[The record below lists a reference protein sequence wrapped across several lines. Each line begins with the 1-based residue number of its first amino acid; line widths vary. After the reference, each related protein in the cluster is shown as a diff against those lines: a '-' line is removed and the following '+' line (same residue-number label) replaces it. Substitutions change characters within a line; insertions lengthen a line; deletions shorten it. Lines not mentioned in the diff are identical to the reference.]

1 MELSYF
7 SRMIIRAAQRK
18 ISEMAEKFPVILLTG
33 PRQSGK
39 TTLCKSQFPNYKY
52 VSLENPDMLEFA
64 ENDPKGF
71 LGVYNKYVIIDEAQ
85 KCPSLFSYLQQIV
98 DESNTSGQFILT
110 GSQNFL
116 LVEKITQSLAGR
128 VYIMELL
135 PFSQNE
141 INQNKWTEAVINGGY
156 PRIFDKSIS
165 PQDYFPNYIETYI
178 ERDVRSLLKVQDL
191 SVFRKFIYLLAHHV
205 GQLTNFNHFSK
216 ELGVD
221 VKTLQRWLSVLEAS
235 YIVFTLKPWH
245 KNFAKRLVK
254 TPKLYFY
261 DSGIVAFILGIEK
274 HEELMKSSYKGALF
288 ENFAITEIMKTY
300 KNNGLK
306 HSFYFWRDSNGNEI
320 DCVIE
325 RGSEVKFIEMKASET
340 IKSEFIKA
348 LHYLDSIND
357 QFEISHYLFTAIDES
372 QPRTN
377 ETILSW
383 KDANKLIA
391 E

>member
-1 MELSYF
+1 MKLREARY
-7 SRMIIRAAQRK
+7 K
-18 ISEMAEKFPVILLTG
+18 ILQMVEKFPVILLTG

-39 TTLCKSQFPNYKY
+39 TTLCVNQFPNYTY
-52 VSLENPDMLEFA
+52 VSLENPDNLAFA
-64 ENDPKGF
+64 EGDPKGF
-71 LGVYNKYVIIDEAQ
+71 LRIYDKFVIIDEAQ
-85 KCPSLFSYLQQIV
+85 KCPSLFSYIQQVV
-98 DESNTSGQFILT
+98 DESNISGQYILT

-135 PFSQNE
+135 PFSQKE
-141 INQNKWTEAVINGGY
+141 INQKSWGEAIITGGY
-156 PRIFDKSIS
+156 PRIFDKNIS

-178 ERDVRSLLKVQDL
+178 ERDVRSLLRVQDL
-191 SVFRKFIYLLAHHV
+191 SVFQKFVYLLAHHV
-205 GQLTNFNHFSK
+205 GQLINYNHISK

-245 KNFAKRLVK
+245 QNFAKRLVK

-261 DSGIVAFILGIEK
+261 DSGIVAFLLGIET
-274 HEELMKSSYKGALF
+274 EEQLMTSSYKGALF
-288 ENFAITEIMKTY
+288 ENFALTEIIKTY
-300 KNNGLK
+300 KNKGLK

-325 RGSEVKFIEMKASET
+325 RGQQVKFIEMKASET
-340 IKSEFIKA
+340 IKSDFIRS
-348 LHYLDSIND
+348 LHYLDNLKHNL
-357 QFEISHYLFTAIDES
+357 EIQHYLFTGVNETQERS
-372 QPRTN
+372 S

-383 KDANKLIA
+383 KDAERIV

>member
-1 MELSYF
+1 
-7 SRMIIRAAQRK
+7 MIIRDAQRK

-39 TTLCKSQFPNYKY
+39 TTLCKNQFPSYTY
-52 VSLENPDMLEFA
+52 VSLENPDNLEFA

-71 LGVYNKYVIIDEAQ
+71 LRIYNKQVIIDEAQ
-85 KCPSLFSYLQQIV
+85 KCPVLFSYIQQIV
-98 DESNTSGQFILT
+98 DESNTSGQYILT

-141 INQNKWTEAVINGGY
+141 ISQNSWSEAVISGGY

-178 ERDVRSLLKVQDL
+178 ERDVRSLLRVQDL
-191 SVFRKFIYLLAHHV
+191 SVFRKFISLLAHHV

-261 DSGIVAFILGIEK
+261 DSGIVAFLLGIEK
-274 HEELMKSSYKGALF
+274 HEELMTSSYKGALF
-288 ENFAITEIMKTY
+288 ENFALTEIMKTY

-325 RGSEVKFIEMKASET
+325 RGNYIKLIEMKASET
-340 IKSEFIKA
+340 IKSEFIQA
-348 LHYLDSIND
+348 LHYLDHINTNLD
-357 QFEISHYLFTAIDES
+357 MSHYLFTAVNES
-372 QPRTN
+372 QPRSS

-383 KDANKLIA
+383 KDANKLIT
-391 E
+391 

>member
-1 MELSYF
+1 
-7 SRMIIRAAQRK
+7 MIIRDAQRK

-39 TTLCKSQFPNYKY
+39 TTLCKNQFPSYTY
-52 VSLENPDMLEFA
+52 VSLENPDNLEFA

-71 LGVYNKYVIIDEAQ
+71 LRIYNKQVIIDEAQ
-85 KCPSLFSYLQQIV
+85 KCPVLFSYIQQIV
-98 DESNTSGQFILT
+98 DESNTSGQYILT

-141 INQNKWTEAVINGGY
+141 ISQNSWSEAVISGGY

-178 ERDVRSLLKVQDL
+178 ERDVRSLLRVQDL
-191 SVFRKFIYLLAHHV
+191 SVFRKFISLLAHHV

-261 DSGIVAFILGIEK
+261 DSGIVAFLLGIEK
-274 HEELMKSSYKGALF
+274 HEELMTSSYKGALF
-288 ENFAITEIMKTY
+288 ENFELT
-300 KNNGLK
+300 
-306 HSFYFWRDSNGNEI
+306 
-320 DCVIE
+320 
-325 RGSEVKFIEMKASET
+325 
-340 IKSEFIKA
+340 
-348 LHYLDSIND
+348 
-357 QFEISHYLFTAIDES
+357 
-372 QPRTN
+372 
-377 ETILSW
+377 
-383 KDANKLIA
+383 
-391 E
+391 

>member
-1 MELSYF
+1 
-7 SRMIIRAAQRK
+7 MIIREAQRK
-18 ISEMAEKFPVILLTG
+18 ISQMAEKFPVILLTG

-39 TTLCKSQFPNYKY
+39 TTLCKNLFSNYKY
-52 VSLENPDMLEFA
+52 VSLENPDNLEFA
-64 ENDPKGF
+64 ESDPKGF
-71 LGVYNKYVIIDEAQ
+71 LRIYDKFVIIDEAQ
-85 KCPSLFSYLQQIV
+85 KCPSLFSYIQQIV
-98 DESNTSGQFILT
+98 DDSNISGQYILT

-116 LVEKITQSLAGR
+116 LLEKITQSLAGR

-135 PFSQNE
+135 PFSQQE
-141 INQNKWTEAVINGGY
+141 VVSKSWIEAVVKGGY
-156 PRIFDKSIS
+156 PRIYDKEIS

-178 ERDVRSLLKVQDL
+178 ERDVRSILRVQDL
-191 SVFRKFIYLLAHHV
+191 SVFRKFIYMLAHHV
-205 GQLTNFNHFSK
+205 GQLINFNHISK

-221 VKTLQRWLSVLEAS
+221 VKTVQRWLSVLEAS

-261 DSGIVAFILGIEK
+261 DSGIVAFLLGIES
-274 HEELMKSSYKGALF
+274 EEKLLTSSYKGALF
-288 ENFAITEIMKTY
+288 ENFAFTEILKTY

-325 RGSEVKFIEMKASET
+325 RGNRVKFIEMKASET
-340 IKSEFIKA
+340 IKSEYIQS
-348 LHYLDSIND
+348 LHYLDNSDHNL
-357 QFEISHYLFTAIDES
+357 EITHYLFNTINET
-372 QPRTN
+372 QHRTN
-377 ETILSW
+377 ETIVSW
-383 KDANKLIA
+383 RDVGVLI